1 MEEIKKDTKKNNI
14 FLLAYVVFAMIFLL
28 VFSFSYKKIYTSI
41 KNYEYKKFEW
51 RMENRIQPNKDYSLE
66 VYDKF
71 ELIFEVYLVISF
83 VVFMEYYEKNKSIIK
98 ILILSVLFINL
109 FYARFVYSII
119 QIELTEDFLVNYIV
133 CFSFIFFPIYEL
145 IHLFS
150 NKILKKEYK
159 IQALKIFFV
168 DDYGCWFMT
177 MLNILVSMGA
187 STLLKHL
194 IFNDV

>member
-1 MEEIKKDTKKNNI
+1 MEEIKKDTNKNNI
-14 FLLAYVVFAMIFLL
+14 FLLVYVVFAMIFLL

-41 KNYEYKKFEW
+41 KNYEY
-51 RMENRIQPNKDYSLE
+51 
-66 VYDKF
+66 DKF

-83 VVFMEYYEKNKSIIK
+83 LVFMEYYEKNKSIIK
-98 ILILSVLFINL
+98 ILILAVLFINL
-109 FYARFVYSII
+109 LYARFVYSII

-159 IQALKIFFV
+159 IQALKIVFV